1 MAVDALSGKTTP
13 ACWSRSSSIGT
24 SSPANE
30 NIGEETRIWTRSALR
45 AELLRVLGI
54 LDNVNRDVSAA
65 VANKKVS
72 PAEWEQWRQG
82 YLTGHQ
88 FLTSASPSW
97 GSNVEPAHEWEQYA
111 VKWRDF
117 VEARGGKT
125 SGPRT
130 ERKPETSMATIA
142 VYGGLA
148 AGGALALGYLINS
161 VRK

>member
-13 ACWSRSSSIGT
+13 ACWSRSSSVAP
-24 SSPANE
+24 SSL
-30 NIGEETRIWTRSALR
+30 GEESLGEATRIWTRSALR

-65 VANKKVS
+65 VADKKVS
-72 PAEWEQWRQG
+72 PTEWEQWRQG

-117 VEARGGKT
+117 LEARGGRT
-125 SGPRT
+125 TGPRT
-130 ERKPETSMATIA
+130 EKKPETSMLTVA

-148 AGGALALGYLINS
+148 AGGALALAHLINS